1 MASIKVTVEMTYPI
15 NTSVYATDE
24 NPTPSDLDC
33 LKIDKA
39 LYTKGE
45 LPVEDIF
52 DISNK
57 ISVSFSLE
65 DSDDGD

>member
-1 MASIKVTVEMTYPI
+1 MASIKVVVEMTYPI
-15 NTSVYATDE
+15 NTLAYVSED

-65 DSDDGD
+65 D